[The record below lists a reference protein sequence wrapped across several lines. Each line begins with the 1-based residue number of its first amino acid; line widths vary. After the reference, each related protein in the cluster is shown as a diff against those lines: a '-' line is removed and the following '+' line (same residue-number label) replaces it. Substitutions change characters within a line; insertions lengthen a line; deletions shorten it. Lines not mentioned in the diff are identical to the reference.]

1 MRVKELVNAMD
12 NCLFQVEKY
21 NKDIDEYE
29 IVCDIYTEIPK
40 VIGEKKVI
48 VATPSIGKDLN
59 GIEHTV
65 ICVEI

>member
-1 MRVKELVNAMD
+1 MRVKELKDAMSD
-12 NCLFQVEKY
+12 CLFQVERY

-29 IVCDIYTEIPK
+29 IVCDIYTEIPR

-48 VATPSIGKDLN
+48 VATPSIENDLN

-65 ICVEI
+65 IRVEI

>member
-1 MRVKELVNAMD
+1 MRVKELKDAMSD
-12 NCLFQVEKY
+12 CLFQVERY

-29 IVCDIYTEIPK
+29 IVCDIYTEIPR

-48 VATPSIGKDLN
+48 VATPSIGNDLN

-65 ICVEI
+65 IRVEI